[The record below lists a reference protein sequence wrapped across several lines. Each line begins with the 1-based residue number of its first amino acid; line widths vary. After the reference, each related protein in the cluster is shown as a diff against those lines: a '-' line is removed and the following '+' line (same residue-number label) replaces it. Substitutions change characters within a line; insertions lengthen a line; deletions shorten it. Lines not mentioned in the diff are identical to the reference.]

1 MGVPESDAYK
11 IRPSCPVAF
20 SATAVPG
27 KRFTA
32 SITRISYALDRSVRT
47 MLAEVDME
55 NPGSVLQPGMYL
67 SVEIT
72 PCTQP
77 ANPAGTAPK
86 TSSKAGASRA
96 TPVARQ

>member
-1 MGVPESDAYK
+1 
-11 IRPSCPVAF
+11 VAF

-55 NPGSVLQPGMYL
+55 NPGSALQPGMYL

-72 PCTQP
+72 PCIQS
-77 ANPAGTAPK
+77 ANSAETAPK
-86 TSSKAGASRA
+86 TSSTPAVSHAA
-96 TPVARQ
+96 PVARQ